1 MSSIFNIL
9 SHKFNFIKTIT
20 CNFLVPSTF
29 QSLFMDGTGA
39 EGAPT
44 FGASLWTG
52 GVLEAGLSAVVV
64 GNYLCIRELLNL
76 LAANGEQE
84 ECVNY

>member
-1 MSSIFNIL
+1 MLSIFDIL
-9 SHKFNFIKTIT
+9 SHKFNFIETII

-39 EGAPT
+39 KGAPHVWGL
-44 FGASLWTG
+44 FVDGRL
-52 GVLEAGLSAVVV
+52 LEVGLSAVVV

-76 LAANGEQE
+76 LAANGEQG
-84 ECVNY
+84 ECVYY

>member
-39 EGAPT
+39 KALPT

-52 GVLEAGLSAVVV
+52 GLLEAGLGAVVV